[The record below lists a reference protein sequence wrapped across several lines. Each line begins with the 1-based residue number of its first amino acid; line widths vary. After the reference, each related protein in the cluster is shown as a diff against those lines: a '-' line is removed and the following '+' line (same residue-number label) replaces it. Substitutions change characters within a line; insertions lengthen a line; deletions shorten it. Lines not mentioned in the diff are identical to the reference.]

1 MPGREPS
8 IPREREMG
16 NICRNIV
23 ASIAAIVFSQIASA
37 TPDSRASM
45 VIGHSVYRNVSRF
58 DAKNL
63 LAQAR
68 EPAASATTPAQDSK
82 GRPDQSSPANSTP
95 PTSTTEVTR
104 PERTVPGCALKY
116 LAAEVEGKLKGRKW
130 KAFRQEECGASTILV
145 VFPSTIA
152 PKYSGEKPDKAQT
165 LTCADQ
171 FTANKA
177 TNGNGGMKWIE
188 KSGGYYSECVV
199 RLKG

>member
-1 MPGREPS
+1 
-8 IPREREMG
+8 MG
-16 NICRNIV
+16 NICWNII
-23 ASIAAIVFSQIASA
+23 ASIGVIVFSQIASA
-37 TPDSRASM
+37 TPDGRVSM
-45 VIGHSVYRNVSRF
+45 GIGHSVDRNVSQF
-58 DAKNL
+58 DAKNF
-63 LAQAR
+63 LAQAGQ
-68 EPAASATTPAQDSK
+68 PAAPATSPAQDSK
-82 GRPDQSSPANSTP
+82 GPPDQSSPANPAP

-116 LAAEVEGKLKGRKW
+116 LAAELEGKLKGRKW

-152 PKYSGEKPDKAQT
+152 PKYSGETPDKART
-165 LTCADQ
+165 HTCADQ

-188 KSGGYYSECVV
+188 RSGGYYSECVV

>member
-1 MPGREPS
+1 
-8 IPREREMG
+8 MG
-16 NICRNIV
+16 SICRNIV
-23 ASIAAIVFSQIASA
+23 ASIGVIVFSQIASA
-37 TPDSRASM
+37 TPDSRAST
-45 VIGHSVYRNVSRF
+45 VIGHSADRNVSQF

-63 LAQAR
+63 LAQAA
-68 EPAASATTPAQDSK
+68 EPAKPATTPAQDSK
-82 GRPDQSSPANSTP
+82 GPPDQSSPPNSTP
-95 PTSTTEVTR
+95 PTSTTTTDVTR

-116 LAAEVEGKLKGRKW
+116 LAAELEGKLKGRKW
-130 KAFRQEECGASTILV
+130 KAFRQEECGASTVSV
-145 VFPSTIA
+145 VFPSAIA
-152 PKYSGEKPDKAQT
+152 PKYSGEKPDKART